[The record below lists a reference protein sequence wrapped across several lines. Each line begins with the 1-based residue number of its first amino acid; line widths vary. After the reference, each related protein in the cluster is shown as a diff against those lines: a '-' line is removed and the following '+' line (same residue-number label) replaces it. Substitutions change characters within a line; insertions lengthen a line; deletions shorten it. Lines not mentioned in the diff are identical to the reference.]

1 VAAFEK
7 SRKRR
12 RQLSIQERI
21 RKVLLDLQGTA
32 EVPGPLGELG
42 LMVEDVAVTPAGK
55 RRLVRIWLDRD
66 LSGLDPVDE
75 SSVVEPLSLDE
86 VAEATRAIGIALD
99 AADATGEA
107 PYVLEVGSP
116 GVDRPLVEPRH
127 FRRNVT
133 RLVEI
138 WRVNGAAGEPIVG
151 RLVAAGPFEAT
162 LLVAATKKEPE
173 TELRIPYADVARAQ
187 VQVEFARANPD
198 RTTTEES

>member
-1 VAAFEK
+1 M
-7 SRKRR
+7 
-12 RQLSIQERI
+12 SIQERT

-66 LSGLDPVDE
+66 LSGLDPADE

-99 AADATGEA
+99 ASDATGDA

-138 WRVNGAAGEPIVG
+138 WRVNGAEDEPIVG
-151 RLVAAGPFEAT
+151 RLVAAGPSEAT

-198 RTTTEES
+198 RTTNEES

>member
-1 VAAFEK
+1 M
-7 SRKRR
+7 
-12 RQLSIQERI
+12 SIQERI

-32 EVPGPLGELG
+32 ELPGPLGELG

-66 LSGLDPVDE
+66 LSGLDPSDE

-86 VAEATRAIGIALD
+86 VAEATRAIGVALD
-99 AADATGEA
+99 ASDATGDA
-107 PYVLEVGSP
+107 PYVLEVGSS

-138 WRVNGAAGEPIVG
+138 SRVNGAADEPIVG
-151 RLVAAGPFEAT
+151 RLVAAGPVEAT

-198 RTTTEES
+198 RTTNEES

>member
-1 VAAFEK
+1 M
-7 SRKRR
+7 
-12 RQLSIQERI
+12 SIQERV
-21 RKVLLDLQGTA
+21 RQVLLDLQGTA

-66 LSGLDPVDE
+66 LSGLDPADH

-99 AADATGEA
+99 ASDATGDA

-138 WRVNGAAGEPIVG
+138 RRANGPADEPIVG
-151 RLVAAGPFEAT
+151 RLVAAGPSGAT
-162 LLVAATKKEPE
+162 VLVAATKKEPE
-173 TELRIPYADVARAQ
+173 IEVRIPYSDVARAQ
-187 VQVEFARANPD
+187 VQVEFARVTSAPVTSARDNAAP
-198 RTTTEES
+198 TTTEES